1 MSEIEVRSVTEY
13 MTNLVNSG
21 EDIRVFI
28 DFHSYGQMWMSPWGY
43 TENSRPDDFDDQ
55 NNLLADAV
63 AAVVAAYGTNYTHG
77 PIANTMYVASGNSV
91 DWTYGALG
99 ITYSY
104 VVELRDKGWYGF
116 SLLRS
121 LIVIETPLKQLM

>member
-1 MSEIEVRSVTEY
+1 
-13 MTNLVNSG
+13 
-21 EDIRVFI
+21 
-28 DFHSYGQMWMSPWGY
+28 MWMSPWGY

-104 VVELRDKGWYGF
+104 AVELRDKGWYGF
-116 SLLRS
+116 SLPPRF
-121 LIVIETPLKQLM
+121 IEPTAIETFEGLKVVLNHIL